1 MGIGQSETGIT
12 NKKVDQL
19 ERGDVIL
26 TGEGYAYVVLWRE
39 HLDRGEV
46 WVEWRP
52 YTGGDSVIV
61 PAVSPMGHRQGHL
74 YRRPFGY
81 VRLYKRVD
89 CLLDT
94 EMDLIAGIEAS
105 KWYEGEDAKLRLSQA
120 VVEAIEKQI
129 PGSRIIEL
137 IERRTGH
144 RISWTQLDELIDL
157 GESAKTLLK

>member
-1 MGIGQSETGIT
+1 MTEIT
-12 NKKVDQL
+12 YKKVDQL
-19 ERGDVIL
+19 KRGDVIL
-26 TGEGYAYVVLWRE
+26 NSEGYAYVVLWRE
-39 HLDRGEV
+39 HPDRSEV

-81 VRLYKRVD
+81 VRLYKRVE

-120 VVEAIEKQI
+120 VVEALKKKI

-137 IERRTGH
+137 IERRTGN
-144 RISWTQLDELIDL
+144 RISWTQLDELIDP
-157 GESAKTLLK
+157 GAAAKTLLK